1 MYIYNAYDIT
11 YMAIEVVKAN
21 TTWRIHKFVD
31 PNGEIAELSRKGVP
45 INQITNVYNERFI
58 GTEIIRKNI
67 LLNEGITKIWEL
79 LIGSYASVSGEQI
92 GTGDGYTTTFTA
104 TLSNKP
110 IKPGTVKV
118 TDGVETFTD
127 NGDGTLTGSS
137 GGSGTINYVTGEI
150 SVTFA
155 SAPASGSTITAD
167 YQWLDVFDANYAE
180 IGVGDSTTAEDPTQ
194 TDLLGTNTF
203 YKGMDSGYPVVNG
216 QTVTFRATFGP
227 NDANFT
233 WNEFTTRHS
242 VTLINLNRKVEA
254 KGTKSVGETWIVEL
268 SITLS

>member
-1 MYIYNAYDIT
+1 MT
-11 YMAIEVVKAN
+11 VEVVKAN
-21 TTWRIHKFVD
+21 TVWKIHKFKD
-31 PNGEIAELSRKGVP
+31 PGGKIAELARKGAS
-45 INQITNVYNERFI
+45 IGRLIEFFYDKYI
-58 GTEIIRKNI
+58 GTEIIKRNI
-67 LLNEGITKIWEL
+67 LLNEGITKIWQL
-79 LIGSYASVSGEQI
+79 VIGDFAEVTGEVI
-92 GTGDGYTTTFTA
+92 GTGDGYATTFTA
-104 TLSNKP
+104 TLANKP

-118 TDGVETFTD
+118 TDGTETLTD
-127 NGDGTLTGSS
+127 NGDGTLTGDQ

-155 SAPASGSTITAD
+155 NAPASGADITVD
-167 YQWLDVFDANYAE
+167 YEWLDVFDANNAE
-180 IGVGDSTTAEDPTQ
+180 LGVGDGTTAEDPTQ

-203 YKGMDSGYPVVNG
+203 YKGMDSGYPTVSG

-227 NDANFT
+227 DEANFA
-233 WNEFTTRHS
+233 WNEFTVRHS